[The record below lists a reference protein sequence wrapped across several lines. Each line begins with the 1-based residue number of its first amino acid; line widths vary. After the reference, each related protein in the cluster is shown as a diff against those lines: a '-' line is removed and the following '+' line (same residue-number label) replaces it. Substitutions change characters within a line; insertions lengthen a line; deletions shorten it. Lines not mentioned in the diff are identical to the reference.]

1 MNPKQ
6 EAAATAAAWWRALQ
20 PDAGAGRAGDRAALA
35 RLRRSDLLG
44 AMDDEATFA
53 LFHALGRTRAED
65 LPAVA
70 LCAAVLAA
78 VRRDDPGVHPGRALG
93 PPPGGPPEGAPMK
106 PLRFR
111 RLIEAETE
119 EERLT
124 LLRRAVQLADCELSV
139 QGVAEACLDWS
150 DRCRR
155 RWIFEYH
162 NAGRA
167 APGADAATGTVDE
180 ETIA

>member
-1 MNPKQ
+1 MSPKR
-6 EAAATAAAWWRALQ
+6 ETVAAAAWWRALQ
-20 PDAGAGRAGDRAALA
+20 PDAGAGRGGGRAALA

-53 LFHALGRTRAED
+53 LFHALGLTRADD

-78 VRRDDPGVHPGRALG
+78 VRQDEPGLHPARALG
-93 PPPGGPPEGAPMK
+93 PPPGGPLEGAPMK

-124 LLRRAVQLADCELSV
+124 LLRRAVQLADRKLSV
-139 QGVAEACLDWS
+139 QGLAEACLAWS
-150 DRCRR
+150 ERCRR
-155 RWIFEYH
+155 HWIFECH

-167 APGADAATGTVDE
+167 APRADVATGTVSE
-180 ETIA
+180 EISA